1 MIYVTHDQ
9 VEAMTVGQ
17 RIALM
22 NAGSIEMLD
31 TPGNIYHFPA
41 NVFCARFIGSPPM
54 NIIEK
59 VPYNR
64 ESLVIG
70 TSRVYL
76 PEEWRAEVVD
86 KHPDSTYTI
95 GIRPE
100 HLKLIRT
107 GLGEWERQDQDADPE
122 GENASSLI
130 RGQVRYIENY
140 GNQAAVYVR
149 PEGLAQDLVVMEN
162 GRPPREG
169 ELVSL
174 KIDFRNFHLFSP
186 EDGKS
191 LGWPTACSREVSE
204 TVFDN
209 GGPDEYPAQHEH
221 VQHEDI
227 PEDSA
232 VSGLFPGS
240 RGSRSLP
247 AFSRPGL

>member
-1 MIYVTHDQ
+1 
-9 VEAMTVGQ
+9 
-17 RIALM
+17 
-22 NAGSIEMLD
+22 
-31 TPGNIYHFPA
+31 
-41 NVFCARFIGSPPM
+41 M

-107 GLGEWERQDQDADPE
+107 GLGEWERKDQDADLE
-122 GENASSLI
+122 GETASSLI

-162 GRPPREG
+162 GRPPKEG

-191 LGWPTACSREVSE
+191 LGWPAACIREVSE
-204 TVFDN
+204 AVMEY
-209 GGPDEYPAQHEH
+209 GGPDGYPAQHEY

-227 PEDSA
+227 SEDPA

-240 RGSRSLP
+240 RGRRSLP

>member
-1 MIYVTHDQ
+1 
-9 VEAMTVGQ
+9 
-17 RIALM
+17 
-22 NAGSIEMLD
+22 
-31 TPGNIYHFPA
+31 
-41 NVFCARFIGSPPM
+41 
-54 NIIEK
+54 
-59 VPYNR
+59 
-64 ESLVIG
+64 
-70 TSRVYL
+70 
-76 PEEWRAEVVD
+76 
-86 KHPDSTYTI
+86 STYTI

-107 GLGEWERQDQDADPE
+107 GLGEWERQVKDADME
-122 GENASSLI
+122 EENASSLI

-191 LGWPTACSREVSE
+191 LGWPTACIREVSE

-232 VSGLFPGS
+232 VSGLFSGS
-240 RGSRSLP
+240 RGSRGLP
-247 AFSRPGL
+247 AFSRSGL